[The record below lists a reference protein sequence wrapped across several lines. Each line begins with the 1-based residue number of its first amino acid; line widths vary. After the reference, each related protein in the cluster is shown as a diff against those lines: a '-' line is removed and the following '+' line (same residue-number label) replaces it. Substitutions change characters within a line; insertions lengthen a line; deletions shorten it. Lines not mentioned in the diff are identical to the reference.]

1 MRIVGIFHFPNIT
14 LSRIRVLVADPI
26 IPQTHSGQLTSL
38 FSILGAADF
47 ASAQAGITQLQNTAR
62 VAGDWQ
68 TQRQALFASLGGN
81 GDVPEHY
88 DFAASLAAI
97 VQERTALFTALGVN
111 NQADAVVALTNLRSQ
126 LNSYQANQT
135 TIFAALGA
143 TDLAGAMRA
152 IKDIDGR
159 IEAGVQAGVIARA
172 ASAGVPTVIPKVPD
186 QEVVGGAKT
195 CTRAEFTT
203 MNAKQQLEFSQAGGK
218 IVEAQ

>member
-1 MRIVGIFHFPNIT
+1 MP
-14 LSRIRVLVADPI
+14 DPA
-26 IPQTHSGQLTSL
+26 PATHSGQLTSIL
-38 FSILGAADF
+38 SLLGASDF
-47 ASAQAGITQLQNTAR
+47 ASAQAGITQLQNSAR

-68 TQRQALFASLGGN
+68 NQRQTLFASLGGN

-88 DFAASLAAI
+88 DFTAALAAI
-97 VQERTALFTALGVN
+97 VTERQAIFTALGVN
-111 NQADAVVALTNLRSQ
+111 NHADAVTALTNLTSQ
-126 LNSYQANQT
+126 NNSLQANQT

-172 ASAGVPTVIPKVPD
+172 ASAGVPTVLPKVEQ
-186 QEVVGGAKT
+186 QEQPGGAKT
-195 CTRAEFTT
+195 CTRAEFTA

-218 IVEAQ
+218 IVEAAA